1 MPMGTRHD
9 ETGWLNENDGNWVLR
24 RDEGGRWRLDVGFW
38 TAWRSRKLV
47 GKRVRIVG
55 KRADFDL
62 LNVDRIEAL

>member
-1 MPMGTRHD
+1 MPMGSRHD
-9 ETGWLNENDGNWVLR
+9 ETGWLNERDGQWLLR

-38 TAWRSRKLV
+38 TAWRSKGLI

-55 KRADFDL
+55 TRGEFDL